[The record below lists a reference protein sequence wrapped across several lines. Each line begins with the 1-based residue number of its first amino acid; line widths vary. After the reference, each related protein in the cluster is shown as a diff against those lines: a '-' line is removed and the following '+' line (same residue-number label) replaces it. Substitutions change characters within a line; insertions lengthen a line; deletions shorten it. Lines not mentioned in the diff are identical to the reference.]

1 MPLVVLAI
9 ATVFAIAIVI
19 VFAIAI
25 VIAMTARIVRIAAIA
40 MTVIVRIAKANAIA
54 TTTGMDAPMI
64 DFDFKTGWLTL
75 NRTCNLRC
83 KWCYARDTEYK
94 SSLTM
99 SKDLAFELIDFFD
112 SINVKHII
120 LIGGEPTIHPDF
132 FEILEYAK
140 EKKIKCALVTNGLM
154 FKNDEFIDKYKSMG
168 MSSVSLSLKGENE
181 KTYEEITGFDG
192 FQETIDIIKKLVFS
206 DISVSVSMVL
216 TENNMNSFTD
226 VIPTLLNAGVKHFH
240 FSFCYD
246 FNLCGIKKDIFS
258 PISLLEMFGNIYEKL
273 NSLTNGH
280 FTLQNGLPLC
290 YWDKT
295 LLRKMINR
303 KQISTVCQL
312 LTRKGL
318 IFDSEGYHIPCN
330 AMYALKLGQ
339 FGEDFR
345 DPSSFKQY
353 LNSEVVQKTYQK
365 LCGVPDENCLH
376 CNKLVHCGGGCV
388 CQYTNYKLKDYL
400 VKQNEAQE

>member
-1 MPLVVLAI
+1 MATI
-9 ATVFAIAIVI
+9 A
-19 VFAIAI
+19 
-25 VIAMTARIVRIAAIA
+25 
-40 MTVIVRIAKANAIA
+40 
-54 TTTGMDAPMI
+54 TTGMDAPMI

-132 FEILEYAK
+132 FEILKYAK

-168 MSSVSLSLKGENE
+168 MNSVSLSLKGENE

-192 FQETIDIIKKLVFS
+192 FQETIDIIKKLVSS

-226 VIPTLLNAGVKHFH
+226 VIPTLLNAGVRRFH

-246 FNLCGIKKDIFS
+246 FNLCGVKKDIFS

-295 LLRKMINR
+295 LLRKMIKR
-303 KQISTVCQL
+303 RQISTVCQL

-330 AMYALKLGQ
+330 AMYALKLGR

-400 VKQNEAQE
+400 VKQNETQE

>member
-1 MPLVVLAI
+1 MATI
-9 ATVFAIAIVI
+9 A
-19 VFAIAI
+19 
-25 VIAMTARIVRIAAIA
+25 
-40 MTVIVRIAKANAIA
+40 
-54 TTTGMDAPMI
+54 TTGMDAPMI

-140 EKKIKCALVTNGLM
+140 EKKVKCALVTNGLM

-168 MSSVSLSLKGENE
+168 MNRVSLSLKGEDE
-181 KTYEEITGFDG
+181 KTYKEITGFDG
-192 FQETIDIIKKLVFS
+192 FQETIDIIKKLVSS

-226 VIPTLLNAGVKHFH
+226 VIPTLLNAGAKRFH

-246 FNLCGIKKDIFS
+246 FNLCGVKKGIFS

-330 AMYALKLGQ
+330 AMYALKLGK

-353 LNSEVVQKTYQK
+353 LNSEVVQNTYQK

-400 VKQNEAQE
+400 VKQNKTQE

>member
-1 MPLVVLAI
+1 MATI
-9 ATVFAIAIVI
+9 A
-19 VFAIAI
+19 
-25 VIAMTARIVRIAAIA
+25 
-40 MTVIVRIAKANAIA
+40 
-54 TTTGMDAPMI
+54 TTGMDAPMI
-64 DFDFKTGWLTL
+64 DYDFKTGWLTL

-140 EKKIKCALVTNGLM
+140 ERKIKCALVTNGLM

-192 FQETIDIIKKLVFS
+192 FQETIDIIKKLVSS

-246 FNLCGIKKDIFS
+246 FNLRGVKKDIFS
-258 PISLLEMFGNIYEKL
+258 PISLLEMFGSIYEKL

-295 LLRKMINR
+295 LLRKMINSR
-303 KQISTVCQL
+303 QISTICQL

-330 AMYALKLGQ
+330 AMYALKLGR

-400 VKQNEAQE
+400 GKQNEARE